1 MALGITMIKK
11 IVFSLNNKMVQV
23 EADEQTPLLYILR
36 NDFQLNGPK
45 FGCGLGE
52 CGACSV
58 LIDTRVA
65 RCCVIPLIAVEG
77 REVQTLEGL
86 GSIESP
92 SFVQKAFIDEQA
104 SQCGYCT
111 NGMIITTTAFL
122 NKCAVKPSK
131 EQIKEALRANLC
143 RCGTHIEIIKAVEAA
158 AENLFSDASNLLEEG
173 K

>member
-1 MALGITMIKK
+1 MIKK
-11 IVFSLNNKMVQV
+11 VAFSLNNKMVQIK
-23 EADEQTPLLYILR
+23 ADVQTPLLYILR

-58 LIDTRVA
+58 LIDSRVA
-65 RCCVIPLIAVEG
+65 RCCVIPLSAVKG
-77 REVQTLEGL
+77 REVETLEGL

-92 SFVQKAFIDEQA
+92 SVVQKAFIDEQA

-122 NKCAVKPSK
+122 NKCSVKPSRQ
-131 EQIKEALRANLC
+131 EIKQALSANLC
-143 RCGTHIEIIKAVEAA
+143 RCGTHIEIIKAVESA
-158 AENLFSDASNLLEEG
+158 AEVLFFDASNPLKEG